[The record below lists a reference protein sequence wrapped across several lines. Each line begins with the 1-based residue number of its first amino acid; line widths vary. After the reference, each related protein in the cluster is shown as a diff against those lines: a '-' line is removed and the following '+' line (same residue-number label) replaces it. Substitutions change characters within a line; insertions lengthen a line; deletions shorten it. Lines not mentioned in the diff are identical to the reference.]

1 MDVHLQQA
9 SPDANLSS
17 NVQTTH
23 NTSTITDSVVYIYIY
38 TISYHTLN
46 IVHHIVH
53 ISDTYLHNSY
63 DKNGGFKSYQSS
75 PQTNK
80 PKKTPAICSAEN
92 PHLRIYVA
100 GAPVGFFS
108 PKSSQGMQ
116 PEVELKLYSRPKKF
130 DK

>member
-1 MDVHLQQA
+1 MEA

-17 NVQTTH
+17 NMQTNH
-23 NTSTITDSVVYIYIY
+23 NTSTNTDSVL
-38 TISYHTLN
+38 YHTLN
-46 IVHHIVH
+46 IAYHIVH
-53 ISDTYLHNSY
+53 ISDTYLLNSY
-63 DKNGGFKSYQSS
+63 DKNGGFKSYQHS

-80 PKKTPAICSAEN
+80 QTNKSPAICSAKN

-116 PEVELKLYSRPKKF
+116 PEVDVFSPETPWSHR
-130 DK
+130 